1 MKGLKYQVH
10 VWFDN
15 MILVSTVMDEEETNT
30 DNSIMMLQA

>member
-15 MILVSTVMDEEETNT
+15 MILVSTVMDEETNT